1 MPQVFLR
8 LANIFS
14 VFCIFEQVL
23 RFQQKISNILL
34 MKLLRRT
41 RLQFW
46 NYAIER
52 MVVVLFWLL
61 LDSII

>member
-8 LANIFS
+8 LANMFS

>member
-8 LANIFS
+8 LANMFS

-52 MVVVLFWLL
+52 MVVVLFWHL

>member
-8 LANIFS
+8 LANMFS

-23 RFQQKISNILL
+23 RFLQKISNILL

-52 MVVVLFWLL
+52 MVVVLFWHL